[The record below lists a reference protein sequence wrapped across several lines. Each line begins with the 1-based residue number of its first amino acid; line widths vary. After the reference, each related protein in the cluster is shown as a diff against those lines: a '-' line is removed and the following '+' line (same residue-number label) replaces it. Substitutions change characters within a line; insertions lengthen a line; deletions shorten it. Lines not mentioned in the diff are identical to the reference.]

1 MRIRLRLCAIT
12 LSVLAAAAVATAQT
26 PPLEHSVHGKV
37 TDALTGKPL
46 PAAHISIPGR
56 HYATVTNSDG
66 IYTIKSDEPITSLVF
81 SHLGYKTLT
90 EKVTSPELNVKME
103 TGAIMLDQSVIVSGN
118 ALDLVKA
125 AISRIHVN
133 YPDNPQLLRCF
144 YRETVRKRQRYT
156 YISEAVSR
164 VYKTDYGKGIY
175 QDRTALEKSR
185 VLLSQRSSDTLSV
198 KLMGGPT
205 IATEQ
210 DAVKNTEML
219 LNDTDLSYYRFE
231 VGNPTVTG
239 DRMQY
244 VVHFTPGPVKP
255 SYPLYEGTLYIDS
268 ESLAFTRMEI
278 SLDMSDPFKATQM
291 MLVKKPLTLR
301 FTPKELSAVIS
312 FRSQDDG
319 RYRLEYIRTT
329 IGFNCDWKKRVF
341 ATTYTAVN
349 ELVVTDMIEPATPI
363 ARQEAFRAADILYD
377 KAPDFFDP
385 DFWKDYNIIEPTES
399 LEHAIGHLMKKAK

>member
-1 MRIRLRLCAIT
+1 MI
-12 LSVLAAAAVATAQT
+12 
-26 PPLEHSVHGKV
+26 V
-37 TDALTGKPL
+37 T
-46 PAAHISIPGR
+46 
-56 HYATVTNSDG
+56 
-66 IYTIKSDEPITSLVF
+66 
-81 SHLGYKTLT
+81 
-90 EKVTSPELNVKME
+90 
-103 TGAIMLDQSVIVSGN
+103 GN
-118 ALDLVKA
+118 ALDLVQA
-125 AISRIHVN
+125 AISRIHAN
-133 YPDNPQLLRCF
+133 YPDQPQLLRCF

-164 VYKTDYGKGIY
+164 VYKTAYGKGTY

-219 LNDTDLSYYRFE
+219 LNQTDLAYYRFE
-231 VGNPTVTG
+231 SGNPTVTG

-255 SYPLYEGTLYIDS
+255 SYPLYEGTLYIDA
-268 ESLAFTRMEI
+268 ETLAFTRMEI
-278 SLDMSDPFKATQM
+278 SLDMSDPSKATQM

-301 FTPKELSAVIS
+301 FNPKELSAVIS
-312 FRSQDDG
+312 FRPQDDG
-319 RYRLEYIRTT
+319 RYRLEYIKTT
-329 IGFNCDWKKRVF
+329 IGFSCDWKKRLF

-349 ELVVTDMIEPATPI
+349 ELVVTDLIEPATPI
-363 ARQEAFRAADILYD
+363 ARQETFRAADILND
-377 KAPDFFDP
+377 KAPDFFDS

-399 LEHAIGHLMKKAK
+399 LEHAIGHLMKRQK